1 LFEKANPAS
10 ANIGQILLTWKR
22 QATIFERMEEID
34 IFGPGFVLFLTEVLR
49 FIEIFSLSAPVH
61 GFTIYVGFIV
71 LNSGQLFHSFCA
83 EKCCD
88 FSCRLNRLKRDKLK
102 IK

>member
-22 QATIFERMEEID
+22 QATIFERMEEKD
-34 IFGPGFVLFLTEVLR
+34 IFGPGFVLFLTEVQR

-61 GFTIYVGFIV
+61 MVRDFTIYVGFIV
-71 LNSGQLFHSFCA
+71 PYSGYCFA
-83 EKCCD
+83 D
-88 FSCRLNRLKRDKLK
+88 FVQKSIMDFPQIYPK
-102 IK
+102 I